1 MEIDSFCVLFLE
13 SRSHFN
19 LSSLTG
25 KTMPVDFA
33 SRLKFISNAACEVC
47 EDVQTKCGLTA
58 YSGGSMEQ
66 RLWPPDLH
74 STHLFSSLI

>member
-1 MEIDSFCVLFLE
+1 MEIDVFCVLFLE
-13 SRSHFN
+13 SQPHFN

-33 SRLKFISNAACEVC
+33 SSLKFISSAACKVC
-47 EDVQTKCGLTA
+47 EDVLTKCGLIA

-66 RLWPPDLH
+66 SLWPPDLH
-74 STHLFSSLI
+74 STHFPP